1 MMMCQTSVRTALAS
15 NPSLR
20 PDELLVVV
28 NRTLTENIR
37 RLGEDK
43 YVTIS
48 ALCRDAAGLF
58 HHAGLHQ
65 DLLIYRAETKR
76 VDCIPSEGAW
86 LGLMDDIDRLLKV
99 GTFHLAPGDVLF
111 LYTDGITE
119 AVRVGD
125 GKMLDNDGLTAILE
139 ELGAKDADA
148 IVAGVVSHLDDY
160 AVSDDVAAVAV
171 KQLV

>member
-1 MMMCQTSVRTALAS
+1 M
-15 NPSLR
+15 
-20 PDELLVVV
+20 

-48 ALCRDAAGLF
+48 ALCRDDQGRF

-65 DLLIYRAETKR
+65 DLLIYRAETKH

-86 LGLMDDIDRLLKV
+86 LGLTENIDCLLTV
-99 GTFHLAPGDVLF
+99 GTFQLSPGDVLF

-125 GKMLDNDGLTAILE
+125 GKMLDGDGLTAILT
-139 ELGAKDADA
+139 ELGTQCADA
-148 IVAGVVSHLDDY
+148 IVAGVVSRLDGYD
-160 AVSDDVAAVAV
+160 VSDDVAAVAV